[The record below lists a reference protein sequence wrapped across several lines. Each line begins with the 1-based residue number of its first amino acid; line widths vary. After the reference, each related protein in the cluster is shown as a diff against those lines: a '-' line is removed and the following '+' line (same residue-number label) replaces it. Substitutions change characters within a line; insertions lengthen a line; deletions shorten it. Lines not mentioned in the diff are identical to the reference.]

1 MAEVRDRLR
10 RRGAPEEEDLTPAPS
25 QAALA
30 RLSIYIG
37 CTSVGGPAAQIA
49 LLRREYVE
57 RRGWIDSASF
67 DRALAFCTF
76 LPGPEAQ
83 QLATYLGFRL
93 CGVRGGITAGVWFV
107 LPGFLA
113 IVALAW
119 LTFAVGRAPSVD
131 GALLGLRAAAVALVA
146 AAVPRLAKSLLK
158 TRGHVVVAA
167 LSFFGVVGGLVP
179 FPLVVAAAALYGAF
193 RQPSLTD
200 ASAGVSVVL
209 PKAEA
214 APPAAPDPARSAAHG
229 AASRT
234 AAKTRS
240 ALRTLGIGLVCW
252 WTPLVAL
259 TLLSAVG
266 TPTADVASFFS
277 RAALVTFGGAYAVLA
292 YVDQAAVG
300 RFGWLTRSAMIDG
313 LGLAESTPGPL
324 ILVVSYVG
332 FAAGWNRP
340 GNSDPAVAGWIG
352 ATAAAW
358 ASFAP
363 SILLVFLGAPFI
375 ESLPRRPRV
384 RAALSFVAA
393 AVVGVVASLAV
404 RAAVAVW
411 FPATLSASGPFDVRF
426 DAPDLPAIALSVS
439 AAVALHRFRR
449 GPIPV
454 LLAAVAAGMA
464 IRMFGG

>member
-1 MAEVRDRLR
+1 V
-10 RRGAPEEEDLTPAPS
+10 TPAPTP
-25 QAALA
+25 AALA

-57 RRGWIDSASF
+57 RRGWIDAASF

-83 QLATYLGFRL
+83 QLATYLGYRL
-93 CGVRGGITAGVWFV
+93 GGVRGGLTAGVWFV

-113 IVALAW
+113 IVSLAW
-119 LTFAVGRAPSVD
+119 LTFAGGRVPAVE

-158 TRGHVVVAA
+158 TLSHAVVAV
-167 LSFFGVVGGLVP
+167 LSFVGVVGGLLP
-179 FPLVVAAAALYGAF
+179 FPLVVAAAALYGAL
-193 RQPSLTD
+193 RVRVASTEGGPD
-200 ASAGVSVVL
+200 ATPDAAPTRRRWSVV
-209 PKAEA
+209 
-214 APPAAPDPARSAAHG
+214 R
-229 AASRT
+229 
-234 AAKTRS
+234 
-240 ALRTLGIGLVCW
+240 ALTIGLAVW
-252 WTPLVAL
+252 WTPLLAL
-259 TLLSAVG
+259 AAFGPDG
-266 TPTADVASFFS
+266 TPTADVAAFFS

-300 RFGWLTRSAMIDG
+300 RFGWLTRAAMIDG

-332 FAAGWNRP
+332 FAAGWNHP
-340 GNSDPAVAGWIG
+340 GAADPAIAGWIG

-411 FPATLSASGPFDVRF
+411 FPAALSASGPFDVRF
-426 DAPDLPAIALSVS
+426 DALDLSALAISV
-439 AAVALHRFRR
+439 AAAIVLLAFRR
-449 GPIPV
+449 GPVPV
-454 LLAAVAAGMA
+454 LLGSVAVGIA
-464 IRMFGG
+464 IRTAIPID